1 MKAFINVLLFIW
13 ELPQNLVGLVLK
25 LLFSTD
31 QLYEDVGK
39 PLKGVYLWKLSG
51 SISLGHYVL
60 LDRRANETTL
70 KHEQGHQKQSHY
82 LGWLYLLV
90 IGLPS
95 IIWAGLHSYTIIG
108 RKKSYYWFYTEAWA
122 DKLGGVNR

>member
-25 LLFSTD
+25 ALFSTD
-31 QLYEDVGK
+31 KVQN
-39 PLKGVYLWKLSG
+39 GVWHWKLSG

>member
-39 PLKGVYLWKLSG
+39 PLNGVYLWKLSG
-51 SISLGHYVL
+51 SISLGH
-60 LDRRANETTL
+60 
-70 KHEQGHQKQSHY
+70 
-82 LGWLYLLV
+82 
-90 IGLPS
+90 
-95 IIWAGLHSYTIIG
+95 
-108 RKKSYYWFYTEAWA
+108 
-122 DKLGGVNR
+122 